1 MMQNF
6 FTFAGDCSTEVT
18 FLLWCLNWYDPLKP
32 RNKLFYMA
40 KDLITFMGEERLSD
54 NQKIDIFR
62 MDGLLGD
69 YNVCVSLRGLNRVL
83 VIGYTVGCMTYDEEH
98 ESYRKQVLD
107 FKKYL
112 KIDESVTIRTV
123 LFHTYY
129 CVDSYDEVMV
139 DCRLDKASLLS
150 VLEKYEN
157 INRSLDIYIE
167 SLRDRIL
174 LDEEER
180 NYTNTMPLESP
191 LDWNISNKRIAQHNF
206 MRDMFR
212 EHYPKT
218 LWEQESDLYKIQ
230 QGNDSGGNYPWS
242 EFPFSKGNYPDSKI
256 NYCLCWHLEADE
268 NSPNISLQVHEWFDG
283 EDAVCFC
290 KVDQMWK
297 QIIKGFLLQYW
308 ELRLDWT
315 KQKRDFDKVDA
326 DDYVSLGERK
336 CVILSVSLEKSLK
349 HWETE
354 ADLLKQDLLLIT
366 DYFLKRC
373 QKQ

>member
-1 MMQNF
+1 MQNF

-18 FLLWCLNWYDPLKP
+18 FLLWCLNWYNQLKP

-40 KDLITFMGEERLSD
+40 KELITFMGKDGLSD
-54 NQKIDIFR
+54 DQKIDIFR
-62 MDGLLGD
+62 MDGLLSGD
-69 YNVCVSLRGLNRVL
+69 NVCVSLRGLNRVL
-83 VIGYTVGCMTYDEEH
+83 IIGYTVGCMTYDEEH
-98 ESYRKQVLD
+98 ECYRKQVLG
-107 FKKYL
+107 FKEHL
-112 KIDESVTIRTV
+112 KIDESVTIWTV

-129 CVDSYDEVMV
+129 CIDSYDEVVV

-167 SLRDRIL
+167 SLRERIL
-174 LDEEER
+174 LDEEEG
-180 NYTNTMPLESP
+180 NYTNIMPLENP
-191 LDWNISNKRIAQHNF
+191 LNWNISNKRIAQHNF

-212 EHYPKT
+212 EHYPMA

-230 QGNDSGGNYPWS
+230 QGNDSGGNYPWT
-242 EFPFSKGNYPDSKI
+242 EFPFLEGNYPGSEI
-256 NYCLCWHLEADE
+256 NYCLCWHLEANE

-283 EDAVCFC
+283 KDAVCFC
-290 KVDQMWK
+290 KAEQMWK
-297 QIIKGFLLQYW
+297 QITEGFLHQYS

-315 KQKRDFDKVDA
+315 KLKSGFDKIYV
-326 DDYVSLGERK
+326 DDYAPSGKRK

-349 HWETE
+349 HWKTE

-366 DYFLKRC
+366 DYFIKRC
-373 QKQ
+373 KK